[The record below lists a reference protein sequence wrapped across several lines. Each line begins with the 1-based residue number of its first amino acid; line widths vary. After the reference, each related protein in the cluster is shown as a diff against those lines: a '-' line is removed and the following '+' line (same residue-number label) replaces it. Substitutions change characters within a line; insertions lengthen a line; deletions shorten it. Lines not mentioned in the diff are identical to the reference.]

1 MSQQTNLNVA
11 PYFDDFDPAN
21 DYHRVLFKPGYPVQ
35 ARELTTL
42 QSILQNQ
49 IEKFGQHFFKEG
61 AKVIP
66 GNTGYTQLYY
76 CVQLQN
82 NFSGVPVTAYAEQ
95 LVGSRISGQ
104 TSGVTA
110 YVDKVLFPEE
120 SERGNLT
127 LYISYLSSS
136 TENNSTQTFS
146 DGEDLVCNKT
156 ITSGLL
162 GNSTIAVGSP
172 FATTIAA
179 GSTAI
184 GSAFQIQDGVYFIR
198 GNFINVRQ
206 ETLIL
211 DQYSSTPNYRI
222 GLYVKEEIINADL
235 DEDLNDNSQGY
246 NNYAAPGADRLKI
259 SVSLFKKPLTDFD
272 DNQFVELATVE
283 NGNIKTKVDRGDL
296 GGGPGYLD
304 IRDMMARRTYAESGD
319 YYVKEFDLSVK
330 ESLNNGKGNG
340 GVYQAGQ
347 LTFGGSVP
355 SDNLALYKLSPGRA
369 FVRGYDLEI
378 PSTTFIDVQKPRTT
392 KTLEDQSIVYN
403 TGPTLRLN
411 RVWRNPTIGIG
422 NTYVLSLRD
431 QRVGVA
437 TDTSAPGNEIGVAR
451 VYDFRLESGSYSN
464 ASSLNEWNISLYDI
478 QPITDITI
486 NQEITLSTPT
496 FVRGA
501 SSGATGFLK
510 DSVTSGTALKIY
522 EKSGSFI
529 KNESL
534 IFDGI
539 PNSRIAIAVTEY
551 SISNVKSVYG
561 TNDGVTGINTFA
573 ADVVQSS
580 AVNIGIATITAS
592 AGGVSV
598 VRSNNTS
605 VFPEVVNIGDLLT
618 YTDPNVSGS
627 DPIMVRVTSVDTD
640 SVTVAGVTTVP
651 GVVNGSLPTS
661 QASVTD
667 LKLVTTKLPNSG
679 DNTLYTHLPKA
690 NIATVNLTN
699 ASLTIRKNFTVNI
712 TSNQLSEEIT
722 AGTNE
727 FFLPFDE
734 ERYSLIRSDGKTEP
748 LTVDKLSISDGGKT
762 LNIYGLGTDDT
773 DATLTVSLTK
783 TNPKSKVKIKDR
795 VRTLIVN
802 KSKNEGSGI
811 GTTSLNDG
819 LEYGNYAYGTRVQDE
834 TISLNVPDVIE
845 IHGIF
850 ESENNSDPSA
860 PKMNLIN
867 LNSVTT
873 TTAEL
878 LIGESVIGQS
888 SGATAV
894 VLEKLT
900 SAQVTF
906 AYKSDNQFKEGE
918 TVVFQESNVTGTISS
933 LDSDSFD
940 ISSDFKF
947 ATGQEGTFY
956 DYGRLIRKET
966 ADEPRRRLKIYFA
979 SASYEST
986 DSGDITTV
994 ESYKNFD
1001 YTNEVKTVN
1010 GFRTS
1015 DIIDIRPRV
1024 SNYTLTSGARSP
1036 LEFYGRTFNSSGNS
1050 AANILASDE
1059 SILTTFSYYL
1069 GRIDRIFL
1077 SKDGKFQV
1085 IYGEPADLPQR
1096 PNPIDESL
1104 EIAEI
1109 TLPPYLFNVR
1119 QASLKYLEHK
1129 RFTMKDIKNLE
1140 NRIKSLEYYTSLSL
1154 LETNTANLFIP
1165 DGDGLN
1171 RFKSGFFV
1179 DNFSA
1184 FQPQEEGL
1192 PIKNSIDRAN
1202 KELRPRHYTNAVDLI
1217 FGPVVNT
1224 DPTQDL
1230 NFNTVEGENIRKA
1243 NDVITLDY
1251 GEVEYIKQ
1259 TFATRTESVTPF
1271 LISFWQGT
1279 LELTPATDTWI
1290 DTVRL
1295 EAKIIDVEGDYAA
1308 TINQFQRT
1316 QNLDPQ
1322 TGFAPIVWNAWETNW
1337 TGFEFNDTTRNR
1349 TTSTRSERRGVGGW
1363 INGGAG
1369 VARWVETETTTTTE
1383 DTLRETIQTGVET
1396 RTGLRTIV
1404 TEQFDRQSVG
1414 DRMVSRDLVPFMRS
1428 RNVEFVSK
1436 RMKPLTRMY
1445 AFFDGINVTKYCVPK
1460 LLEIGMTRGTFQVGE
1475 TVIGR
1480 VINTGLG
1487 PTDRGVAPRIS
1498 FRVAQ
1503 SNHRE
1508 GPYNAPTA
1516 IFRENPY
1523 SGNPLASVYSSTS
1536 TVLNVDTFALSNEAQ
1551 GEYVGY
1557 VETGMILSGTTSGAE
1572 ATITNLR
1579 LVSDIAANLT
1589 GSFFIPNPNNTNH
1602 PRFEAGTR
1610 TFVLTND
1617 EQNDVNVATT
1627 VAEETYTAS
1636 GTLETVQENIISV
1649 RNARIEQRQEF
1660 QERNV
1665 NRNLGTEVVSSTV
1678 VGQTNRDIVVG
1689 WYDPLAQSFL
1699 VEEETGVFVTKCDVF
1714 FQTKDDMDIPLV
1726 FQLRSME
1733 NGFPTQKILP
1743 FTEIVLG
1750 PDQILTSADGS
1761 VATTIEFKAPV
1772 YLEGG
1777 KEYAI
1782 CLASNSTKYSVYISR
1797 IGENDILTDTF
1808 ISNQPYLGSLFKS
1821 QNASTWEP
1829 SQWEDLKFTIYRADF
1844 IQNGSVE
1851 FYSPQLTEGNRQI
1864 PTLQPNSLVFE
1875 SRKIR
1880 VGLSTVVTDSGYE
1893 IGNTFSQQGTNATGD
1908 LVGTAGTASG
1918 TLTIS
1923 NPGIGYTP
1931 TDGAYAFS
1939 NVNLVTITGNGRGA
1953 QANITIDDGVAIAA
1967 TISNA
1972 GGNGYQVGDV
1982 VGINTIGNASVGRN
1996 ARFTIT
2002 SIGSTNELILDN
2014 VQGEFIVGSANT
2026 VMYVNSSGI
2035 TTELNY
2041 GIPGGVGGDVQ
2052 VSTVNV
2058 DTDGLHIK
2066 VNHQNHGMY
2075 FEDNRVNISDVLPD
2089 IKPVKL
2095 TAPYTAD
2102 STASISVSNGSLFEN
2117 FENVGVGTTNVG
2129 YLKIGDEIVEYT
2141 SVTGNSI
2148 GGNIVRGNNP
2158 IDYPIGTPVF
2168 KYENSGIN
2176 LHRINKTHLL
2186 SDVTLPDPIT
2196 FDSYYIKLDTS
2207 EKFNSNNDDR
2217 SSDVGFPKLYIGKS
2231 QSTGGSNI
2239 KATQNMPFEII
2250 TPIVHNVTVR
2260 GTSLTGEIRT
2270 TTGQSLSGTEIP
2282 FINNGFE
2289 PIVLNKANYLDTTRL
2304 ICSKVNEDVKLTNI
2318 LGNKSMQM
2326 RVNLATTDS
2335 RISPV
2340 IDGQRVT
2347 AILTSN
2353 RVNDVISDYASDS
2366 RVNSVLTDPT
2376 ACQYISKEITLE
2388 NSATSIKLLLSAH
2401 INPFSDIR
2409 AFYAIGNRDGF
2420 NPVFV
2425 PFPGWQN
2432 LDERSRII
2440 AFEDSNGQPDTYTTK
2455 SSTYGF
2461 DSGSIEY
2468 KEYAFTADRLPSF
2481 RSYRIKFVLTST
2493 SQVYVPRVKDLR
2505 VIALA

>member
-21 DYHRVLFKPGYPVQ
+21 DYHKILFKPGYPVQ
-35 ARELTTL
+35 ARELTSL

-66 GNTGYTQLYY
+66 GNVGYTQLYY

-82 NFSGVPVTAYAEQ
+82 NFSGVPISAYAEQ
-95 LVGSRISGQ
+95 LVGTRIRGQ
-104 TSGVTA
+104 TSGVSA
-110 YVDKVLFPEE
+110 YVDKVLFPEN

-146 DGEDLVCNKT
+146 DGEDLVCDK
-156 ITSGLL
+156 IIRSGLL
-162 GNSTIAVGSP
+162 GNSTIAAGSP

-179 GSTAI
+179 GATAT

-198 GNFINVRQ
+198 GNFVNVRQ

-211 DQYSSTPNYRI
+211 DQYSSSPSYRV
-222 GLYVKEEIINADL
+222 GLYIEEEIINADL
-235 DEDLNDNSQGY
+235 DETLNDNSQGY

-272 DNQFVELATVE
+272 DNQFVELAVIE

-330 ESLNNGKGNG
+330 ESLNNGKGNN
-340 GVYQAGQ
+340 GVYQSGQ

-378 PSTTFIDVQKPRTT
+378 PGTTFIDVQKPRTT
-392 KTLEDQSIVYN
+392 KTLEDQSIIYN

-431 QRVGVA
+431 QRVGVT

-451 VYDFRLESGSYSN
+451 VYDFRLESGSYNN
-464 ASSLNEWNISLYDI
+464 ASSLNEWNISLYDV
-478 QPITDITI
+478 QPITDIAI
-486 NQEITLSTPT
+486 NQAITLSTPT
-496 FVRGA
+496 FVKGA
-501 SSGATGFLK
+501 NSGATGFLK
-510 DSVTSGTALKIY
+510 DAVTNGTALKIY
-522 EKSGSFI
+522 ETSGSFI

-539 PNSRIAIAVTEY
+539 ANSRIAIAVTEH

-573 ADVVQSS
+573 ADVIQSN
-580 AVNIGIATITAS
+580 AINIGIATITS
-592 AGGVSV
+592 AAAGIST
-598 VRSNNTS
+598 VRSTNIS
-605 VFPEVVNIGDLLT
+605 VFPESISPGDILT
-618 YTDPNVSGS
+618 YTDPNISGS
-627 DPIMVRVTSVDTD
+627 DPIMVRVTSVGTD
-640 SVTVAGVTTVP
+640 NVEIAAVTTVP
-651 GVVNGSLPTS
+651 GIVNGTLPAS

-667 LKLVTTKLPNSG
+667 LKLVKTKLSSSS

-690 NIATVNLTN
+690 NIATVDLTN
-699 ASLTIRKNFTVNI
+699 ASLTIRKSFTVDI
-712 TSNQLSEEIT
+712 TSNQLSEEVS

-734 ERYSLIRSDGKTEP
+734 ERYSLIRSDGTTEP
-748 LTVDKLSISDGGKT
+748 LSSDKLSISDGGKT
-762 LNIYGLGTDDT
+762 LNIYGLGTNDT
-773 DATLTVSLTK
+773 NATLTVSLTK

-811 GTTSLNDG
+811 GTTTLNDG
-819 LEYGNYAYGTRVQDE
+819 LSYGNYAYGTRVQDE
-834 TISLNVPDVIE
+834 IISLNVPDVIE

-850 ESENNSDPSA
+850 ESEDTSDPSA

-867 LNSVTT
+867 LNSITT
-873 TTAEL
+873 TTSEL
-878 LIGESVIGQS
+878 LVGETIIGQS

-900 SAQVTF
+900 SAQITF
-906 AYKSDNQFKEGE
+906 AYKSDVQFKEGE
-918 TVVFQESNVTGTISS
+918 TVVFQESNINGTVSS

-940 ISSDFKF
+940 ISRDFKF
-947 ATGQEGTFY
+947 VTGQEETFY
-956 DYGRLIRKET
+956 DYGRLIRKQT
-966 ADEPRRRLKIYFA
+966 ADQPRRKLKIYFA

-994 ESYKNFD
+994 ESYKNFN
-1001 YTNEVKTVN
+1001 YSTEIKSVN
-1010 GFRTS
+1010 GFGNS

-1024 SNYTLTSGARSP
+1024 SNYTVEVNARSP

-1059 SILTTFSYYL
+1059 NILTTFSYYL

-1109 TLPPYLFNVR
+1109 TLPPYLYDVK
-1119 QASLKYLEHK
+1119 QASLKFLEHK
-1129 RFTMKDIKNLE
+1129 RFRMKDIKNLE
-1140 NRIKSLEYYTSLSL
+1140 NRIKNLEYYTSLSL
-1154 LETNTANLFIP
+1154 LETNTSNLFIP

-1184 FQPQEEGL
+1184 FLPQEDGL
-1192 PIKNSIDRAN
+1192 PINNSIDRAN

-1230 NFNTVEGENIRKA
+1230 NFTTVEGTNIRKS
-1243 NDVITLDY
+1243 NDIITLDY

-1295 EAKIIDVEGDYAA
+1295 EAKIIDVEGDYAS
-1308 TINQFQRT
+1308 TVNQLQRT

-1337 TGFEFNDTTRNR
+1337 TGFEFNDTTRR
-1349 TTSTRSERRGVGGW
+1349 TTQSTNTGRRGVGGW
-1363 INGGAG
+1363 INGGSG
-1369 VARWVETETTTTTE
+1369 VARWVATETTTTRE

-1404 TEQFDRQSVG
+1404 TEQFDQQSVG
-1414 DRMVSRDLVPFMRS
+1414 DRTVSRDLVPFMRS

-1460 LLEIGMTRGTFQVGE
+1460 LLEIGMTRGTFQIGE
-1475 TVIGR
+1475 TVVGR
-1480 VINTGLG
+1480 MVNTGLG
-1487 PTDRGVAPRIS
+1487 PTDRGTVPTIS
-1498 FRVAQ
+1498 FRVSQ

-1516 IFRENPY
+1516 VFRENPY

-1557 VETGMILSGTTSGAE
+1557 VETGMILRGTSSGAE
-1572 ATITNLR
+1572 ATITNVR
-1579 LVSDIAANLT
+1579 LVSDISATLI
-1589 GSFFIPNPNNTNH
+1589 GSFFLPNPNNTNH

-1610 TFVLTND
+1610 TFTLTNS
-1617 EQNDVNVATT
+1617 EQNDVNLATT
-1627 VAEETYTAS
+1627 VAEEIYTSS
-1636 GTLETVQENIISV
+1636 GTLETIQENIISV

-1678 VGQTNRDIVVG
+1678 LGQTTRETTIG

-1743 FTEIVLG
+1743 FTEIVLDPG
-1750 PDQILTSADGS
+1750 QILTSADGS

-1797 IGENDILTDTF
+1797 IGENDLLTDTF

-1821 QNASTWEP
+1821 QNASTWEA
-1829 SQWEDLKFTIYRADF
+1829 SQWEDLKFTLYRADF

-1851 FYSPQLTEGNRQI
+1851 FYSPQLSEGNRQI
-1864 PTLQPNSLVFE
+1864 PTLQPNSLIFE

-1880 VGLSTVVTDSGYE
+1880 VGLNTVVTDSGYV

-1923 NPGIGYTP
+1923 NAGIGYTP
-1931 TDGAYAFS
+1931 NDGALSFS

-1982 VGINTIGNASVGRN
+1982 VGIDTIGNASVGRN

-2002 SIGSTNELILDN
+2002 SIGSTNELIFEN

-2035 TTELNY
+2035 GTELNY

-2052 VSTVNV
+2052 ISTINV
-2058 DTDGLHIK
+2058 DNDGLHIK

-2075 FEDNRVNISDVLPD
+2075 FGDNRVKISGVLPD
-2089 IKPVKL
+2089 VKPVKL
-2095 TAPYTAD
+2095 TAPYSAD
-2102 STASISVSNGSLFEN
+2102 STASISISNGSPFEN

-2129 YLKIGDEIVEYT
+2129 YLQIGDEIIEYT
-2141 SVTGNSI
+2141 SVSGNSI

-2176 LHRINKTHLL
+2176 IHRINKTHLL
-2186 SDVTLPDPIT
+2186 SDATVSDPIS

-2207 EKFNSNNDDR
+2207 EKFNVNNDDR
-2217 SSDVGFPKLYIGKS
+2217 SSDVGYPKLYIGKS
-2231 QSTGGSNI
+2231 QSSGGSKI
-2239 KATQNMPFEII
+2239 AATQNIPFEII

-2260 GTSLTGEIRT
+2260 GTSITSEVRT
-2270 TTGQSLSGTEIP
+2270 TTGQSLSGNEIP
-2282 FINNGFE
+2282 YINNGFE
-2289 PIVLNKANYLDTTRL
+2289 PIVLNKPNYLDSTRL
-2304 ICSKVNEDVKLTNI
+2304 ICSKINEDAKLTNV
-2318 LGNKSMQM
+2318 LGGKSMQM
-2326 RVNLATTDS
+2326 RVNMATIDS

-2347 AILTSN
+2347 SIFTSN
-2353 RVNDVISDYASDS
+2353 RVNDVISDYATDS
-2366 RVNSVLTDPT
+2366 RVNGVFTDPT
-2376 ACQYISKEITLE
+2376 ACQYISKEIKLE
-2388 NSATSIKLLLSAH
+2388 NSATSIKVLLSAH

-2409 AFYAIGNRDGF
+2409 AFYAIGNSDGF

-2425 PFPGWQN
+2425 PFPGWDN
-2432 LDERSRII
+2432 LDERSRVI
-2440 AFEDSNGQPDTYTTK
+2440 AFEDSNGKSDIYTAK
-2455 SSTYGF
+2455 SSTFGF

-2468 KEYAFTADRLPSF
+2468 KEYAFTADKLPSF